1 MSESLDGPSQDGEAG
16 AEISLVRSQTC
27 VHVMTEHETEII
39 MRKVELKSIPKTL
52 RLKVSE

>member
-1 MSESLDGPSQDGEAG
+1 MSESLDGPSHDGVAVKE
-16 AEISLVRSQTC
+16 TC
-27 VHVMTEHETEII
+27 VHVMIEHETEII